1 MVQDLRCDLCVNGG
15 GVLADVFGAQVCSVV
30 RWLFGCGLVSLL
42 VVLIV
47 TFLSFLAMPSLCCF
61 LRLTQDLVHTCM
73 YTQRRRHLGRSD
85 QEANYDG
92 CHYTGPCV
100 GKHSSTRSHAGPL
113 QNMPVLLHHG
123 TAHSIPPAKDVSSL
137 IRHTTLRKAA
147 PPRRCQK
154 HRFLGAPYSLY
165 YWQQEPC
172 KRQQLGH
179 IPHSP
184 ILTFLSCGRQNP
196 L

>member
-30 RWLFGCGLVSLL
+30 RWLFGCG
-42 VVLIV
+42 
-47 TFLSFLAMPSLCCF
+47 
-61 LRLTQDLVHTCM
+61 
-73 YTQRRRHLGRSD
+73 
-85 QEANYDG
+85 EANYDG